1 MGDFTITTEQ
11 QLIKLLL
18 SKEFFDDN
26 KTRVMRSMFPSE
38 LADLYDTIV
47 LAHTKYERNITVME
61 VRELFRVHNPTATR
75 AKRELIAEI
84 LEDINSYAPI
94 GQDVANDVL
103 EKLWQQEIGR
113 RIADMGLAMMEGNPD
128 KIHEIKE
135 LINKSEDGFVPDD
148 DVVPVTTNV
157 EELLQYMENEDCW
170 EFNIP
175 SLAKAVRGGKGGEF
189 MIAFARPEIGKTA
202 FYVSLATSPNGFCSQ
217 GADVHILTNEE
228 PAVRTMLRS
237 VMSYTGYS
245 KEQVFMNRQAATQK
259 FTEIAPNLVMLDKVD
274 ASIEW
279 LDKYCAKK
287 KPDILIIDQLDKIDV
302 SGTFA
307 RTDEK
312 LRQIYLKF
320 REICKRHDL
329 FGIGISQA
337 SADADSRTN
346 VTYSM
351 MENSKTGKAAEADLI
366 VGIGKSDITDNNDSR
381 RYLTISKNKLT
392 GFHGNIV
399 CNLDINTS
407 RYTA

>member
-1 MGDFTITTEQ
+1 
-11 QLIKLLL
+11 
-18 SKEFFDDN
+18 
-26 KTRVMRSMFPSE
+26 MFPSE

-47 LAHTKYERNITVME
+47 DGHTKYERDLTIME
-61 VRELFRVHNPTATR
+61 VRELYRVNNPTATR
-75 AKRELIAEI
+75 AKREIIAEI
-84 LEDINSYAPI
+84 LDDVASYADI
-94 GQDVANDVL
+94 GSDVAEDVL
-103 EKLWQQEIGR
+103 TKLWQQEIGR
-113 RIADMGLAMMEGNPD
+113 RIADMGLAMMEGHPE
-128 KIHEIKE
+128 KIHEIKD
-135 LINKSEDGFVPDD
+135 LVDKSEDGFVPDD
-148 DVVPVTTNV
+148 EVEPVTTSV
-157 EELLQYMENEDCW
+157 EELLEFTANENCW

-175 SLAKAVRGGKGGEF
+175 SLAKTVRGGKGGEF

-202 FYVSLATSPNGFCSQ
+202 FYVSLAAAPNGFCSQ
-217 GADVHILTNEE
+217 GANVHIITNEE
-228 PAVRTMLRS
+228 PARRTMLRAVS
-237 VMSYTGYS
+237 SYTGYNN
-245 KEQVFMNRQAATQK
+245 EQIYMNKSHASEK
-259 FTEIAPNLVMLDKVD
+259 FQDISPNITMIDNVD

-279 LDKYCAKK
+279 LNKYCLHK
-287 KPDILIIDQLDKIDV
+287 KPDILIVDQLDKIGV

-312 LRQIYLKF
+312 LREIYLKF

-337 SADADSRTN
+337 SADAENKTN
-346 VTYSM
+346 VTYAM

-399 CNLDINTS
+399 CNLETPLS